1 MDSIVYKNLK
11 HIRELKNLTREH
23 VAYELNMS
31 SSGYGKIE
39 RGEVDLTL
47 SKLQKIATIFGVST
61 EFIFKFNAA
70 DLLKEK

>member
-1 MDSIVYKNLK
+1 MYSIVYKNLK
-11 HIRELKNLTREH
+11 QIRELKNLTREY
-23 VAYELNMS
+23 VAYELSMS

-47 SKLQKIATIFGVST
+47 SKLQKIANVFGVSV
-61 EFIFKFNAA
+61 EFIFKFNAE

>member
-1 MDSIVYKNLK
+1 MEPVVYNNIKR
-11 HIRELKNLTREH
+11 IRELKDLTREY

-47 SKLQKIATIFGVST
+47 AKLQKIATILEVNI
-61 EFIFKFNAA
+61 EFILKFNAVEI
-70 DLLKEK
+70 LKGR